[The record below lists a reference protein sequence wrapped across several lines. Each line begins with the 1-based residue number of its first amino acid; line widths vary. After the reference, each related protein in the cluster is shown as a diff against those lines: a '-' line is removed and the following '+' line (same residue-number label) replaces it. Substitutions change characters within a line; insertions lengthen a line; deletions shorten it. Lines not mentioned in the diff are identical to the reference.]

1 MPLYSI
7 CGSYSSAAVYVAT
20 IHMCATVCSVSSE
33 RCCVQKVSRCV
44 ARMQPFL
51 DAHCGS
57 FKVKHRYW
65 FGTLLVARAI
75 PFLIGA
81 LSFAHSKKITILST
95 VIVAGVLLVMESQVY
110 KKIYVSLS
118 ESLLLLNLLFHASSA
133 LYTSSIGQGL
143 FTAVSVGIAFLHFI
157 AIVVF
162 SVARRLRSTVFR
174 HYKELSN
181 VNTSDIDNLSYDR
194 NRSVT

>member
-1 MPLYSI
+1 
-7 CGSYSSAAVYVAT
+7 
-20 IHMCATVCSVSSE
+20 
-33 RCCVQKVSRCV
+33 
-44 ARMQPFL
+44 
-51 DAHCGS
+51 
-57 FKVKHRYW
+57 
-65 FGTLLVARAI
+65 
-75 PFLIGA
+75 
-81 LSFAHSKKITILST
+81 
-95 VIVAGVLLVMESQVY
+95 MESQVY

-118 ESLLLLNLLFHASSA
+118 ESLNLLFLAASA
-133 LYTSSIGQGL
+133 LYTSSIGSAHKQGL

-162 SVARRLRSTVFR
+162 SVARRLRSTVFK